1 MGSFSKKMFAI
12 YITLAICSK
21 YVCTDASPLEVSAA
35 NSVTKSM
42 GDEVTSAPQT
52 EISSGNPA
60 ISKIAD
66 HIITELK
73 KSGGNNAANAT
84 LPSQNVIPP
93 NVVAGLMMADQPDE
107 PTKGKRQRVK
117 GGDSRG
123 KLFFKNKPCTIL
135 SRP

>member
-1 MGSFSKKMFAI
+1 MGSLSKKMFAI

-21 YVCTDASPLEVSAA
+21 YIYTDATPLEVSAA

-42 GDEVTSAPQT
+42 GDEVTSVPQT

-66 HIITELK
+66 HIIAELK
-73 KSGGNNAANAT
+73 KSGGSNANAT

-93 NVVAGLMMADQPDE
+93 NVVAGLMMADQPEE
-107 PTKGKRQRVK
+107 PLKGKRQRVK
-117 GGDSRG
+117 GEDSRG
-123 KLFFKNKPCTIL
+123 KLLFENKPGRVL
-135 SRP
+135 DY